1 MINELVKFI
10 KESLP
15 FIVLNKQISLMEKYE
30 ELAHLYDLFSLDIPC
45 KYYSL
50 PNITFL
56 ISK

>member
-1 MINELVKFI
+1 MNEQVKFI

-15 FIVLNKQISLMEKYE
+15 FIALNKQISFIEKYE
-30 ELAHLYDLFSLDIPC
+30 ELALLYDLPSLDIPC

-50 PNITFL
+50 PNITFF